1 MSPSLKGG
9 IALEYFNAMKKSRL
23 FTAAIALASL
33 LGACAGTEK
42 TEALTA
48 EITAAQME
56 GRNAARPIINR
67 EWKDTTGFNKTLE
80 KALEKR
86 YTYLKHGRPECAEAF
101 DSTFVR
107 TVRTV
112 RPDLITLIESSLLY
126 H

>member
-1 MSPSLKGG
+1 MKTILTKLAP
-9 IALEYFNAMKKSRL
+9 ALMATL
-23 FTAAIALASL
+23 I
-33 LGACAGTEK
+33 GACSGTEK

-56 GRNAARPIINR
+56 GRNAARSVINR
-67 EWKDTTGFNKTLE
+67 QWKDTTGFDQTLE
-80 KALEKR
+80 KAVEKR

-101 DSTFVR
+101 DSTFVH

-112 RPDLITLIESSLLY
+112 RPDLMTLIENSILF

>member
-1 MSPSLKGG
+1 M
-9 IALEYFNAMKKSRL
+9 A
-23 FTAAIALASL
+23 TL
-33 LGACAGTEK
+33 LGACEGTEK

-86 YTYLKHGRPECAEAF
+86 YMYLKHGRPECAEAF